1 VIAAVA
7 TIVAALIAAV
17 VAVTSGAI
25 EISLRN
31 EVSGSDT
38 DDLEARVAD
47 LEGAVGA
54 LEDRME
60 EPAPPG
66 DGDGDRTTPTTQ
78 PDVAEVWHETGETLF
93 DLPYSRGI
101 DLDSAATD
109 GDWGMDSGGTD
120 LYVSVGSIE
129 RYISTSGTSARLA
142 IVESPPTYEK
152 CSSEQGLVFED
163 RLTTAEVVSGRM
175 LCYQSSEGRWA
186 YVHVVELDNEARIAR
201 LEIVV
206 WKLATDP

>member
-1 VIAAVA
+1 MIAAVA

-38 DDLEARVAD
+38 DLEARVAD

-54 LEDRME
+54 LEDRLD
-60 EPAPPG
+60 EPSPPG

-78 PDVAEVWHETGETLF
+78 LDVAEVWHETGETLF
-93 DLPYSRGI
+93 ELPYSRGI
-101 DLDSAATD
+101 DLDSPATD

-142 IVESPPTYEK
+142 IVESPPTYEE
-152 CSSEQGLVFED
+152 CSSEQGLVFES

-186 YVHVVELDNEARIAR
+186 YVHIVELDNEARIAR